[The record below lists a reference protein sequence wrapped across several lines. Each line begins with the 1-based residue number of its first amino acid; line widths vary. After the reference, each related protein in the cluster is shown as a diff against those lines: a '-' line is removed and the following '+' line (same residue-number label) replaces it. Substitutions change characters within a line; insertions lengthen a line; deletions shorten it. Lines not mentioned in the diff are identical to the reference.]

1 MLLYLFLSVD
11 IKATSESDD
20 YDDNNNSDD
29 RNRAGIYRGFLIILG
44 WALFLL
50 AFFLL
55 VLLAFLVLL
64 WCKSRLILTL
74 VADVS
79 ADLTKSSLTPI
90 QLGKCLTPHKKG
102 DEVLYGTLKCFIPHT
117 HHISQRRYL

>member
-1 MLLYLFLSVD
+1 MAGWRTTKCISYLF
-11 IKATSESDD
+11 AHTSLFV
-20 YDDNNNSDD
+20 
-29 RNRAGIYRGFLIILG
+29 GF
-44 WALFLL
+44 AR
-50 AFFLL
+50 
-55 VLLAFLVLL
+55 VLL

>member
-1 MLLYLFLSVD
+1 MAGWLDGGQPNAFL
-11 IKATSESDD
+11 T
-20 YDDNNNSDD
+20 
-29 RNRAGIYRGFLIILG
+29 FLHTPV
-44 WALFLL
+44 
-50 AFFLL
+50 FLL